1 MKLFKRLFS
10 WSAFPALAVLI
21 LVMIVNSFFTKNAW
35 SRSMMVSFLQTNT
48 MTICVCVG
56 VSVVILT
63 GGIDISLGA
72 LVSMCNVMMVKL
84 MGSGVPYYW
93 AVFVTLLAA
102 VAGGAL
108 NGAVVSFLG
117 VTPLLTTFAT
127 SIIFAGLALII
138 MPGPGG
144 SIAKALS
151 KLFYSKPLGI
161 PVCAFLILFLFA
173 IWKVYRS
180 TPGGL
185 RLYAVG
191 CSEDKAFLSGIN
203 VKATKMFAYCFAG
216 LSAGIGALAV
226 TGMIGAGDPLV
237 GSTVGMKAISAAVI
251 GGVSL
256 SGGKG
261 DISGGIFGCLFLG
274 YLTNLIVAMRFDA
287 FAQQLLT
294 AVILLFGVVIAVIIG
309 TRENRAGRSEKSD
322 GAGRQIGSAQK
333 IR

>member
-1 MKLFKRLFS
+1 MKLIKRLFS
-10 WSAFPALAVLI
+10 WSAFPALSVLI
-21 LVMIVNSFFTKNAW
+21 LIMIVNTFYTKNAW
-35 SRSMMVSFLQTNT
+35 SRSMVVSFLHTNA
-48 MTICVCVG
+48 MTVCVCIG

-72 LVSMCNVMMVKL
+72 LVSMCNVMMVRL
-84 MGSGVPYYW
+84 MGLGVPYYW
-93 AVFVTLLAA
+93 AVLVTLLAA

-108 NGAVVSFLG
+108 NGAVVSFLD

-144 SIAKALS
+144 SISRSLS

-161 PVCAFLILFLFA
+161 PACAFLILFLFA
-173 IWKVYRS
+173 IWKVYRN
-180 TPGGL
+180 TPGGI

-191 CSEDKAFLSGIN
+191 CDEEKAFLSGIN
-203 VKATKMFAYCFAG
+203 VKATKLFAYCFAG
-216 LSAGIGALAV
+216 LSAGVGALAV

-309 TRENRAGRSEKSD
+309 TRETGRSETD
-322 GAGRQIGSAQK
+322 HGAGRQIGSDRK
-333 IR
+333 IG